1 MRSET
6 TKMRLNQIIN
16 ADKEEMNEATQAAAI
31 ADFTHVAKEYFE
43 TDGIDFQMKRAKSHM
58 EVSVTFQASRVKN
71 FTVLK

>member
-16 ADKEEMNEATQAAAI
+16 ADKEEMNEATHAAAV

-43 TDGIDFQMKRAKSHM
+43 TDAIDFQMKRTKNHI
-58 EVSVTFQASRVKN
+58 EVSITFSADRVKN
-71 FTVLK
+71 FTILK